1 MDEAKDT
8 KQLSPQIERV
18 AMQRARDKANVAR
31 WGLNV
36 VIFLFAIL
44 IIIIILTSQGIGID
58 VVAPL
63 AIFGL
68 AAVWLLGWRR
78 GSQLY
83 QSFYAEELSNLQQK
97 PSKAEAATLLAQLTS
112 REIEILNYMAQGY
125 PNKQIGFELGITES
139 TIKNHVT
146 AILSKLNAND
156 RTEAV
161 VIAIKHALIAVR

>member
-31 WGLNV
+31 WGLNA

-44 IIIIILTSQGIGID
+44 IIIIILTSQGMGIN

-78 GSQLY
+78 GIQLY
-83 QSFYAEELSNLQQK
+83 QSFYAEELSSLQQK
-97 PSKAEAATLLAQLTS
+97 PSKEEAAAFLAQLTP

-125 PNKQIGFELGITES
+125 PNKQIGFELGISES

-161 VIAIKHALIAVR
+161 VIAIKHGLIAVR

>member
-1 MDEAKDT
+1 MDEAVET
-8 KQLSPQIERV
+8 KQLSLVIEGV

-36 VIFLFAIL
+36 AIFLFAIL
-44 IIIIILTSQGIGID
+44 ITIIILISQEIGIE

-68 AAVWLLGWRR
+68 AAVWLMGWRR

-83 QSFYAEELSNLQQK
+83 QRFYAEELLNLQQK
-97 PSKAEAATLLAQLTS
+97 PSKEAVAFLAQLTS
-112 REIEILNYMAQGY
+112 REIEILNYMAQGNM
-125 PNKQIGFELGITES
+125 NKQIAFELGISES
-139 TIKNHVT
+139 TIKTHVT
-146 AILSKLNAND
+146 AILSKLNATD

-161 VIAIKHALIAVR
+161 VTAIKYGLIAVG